1 MRRALMKTKLQYYLK
16 SIPTLLFGL
25 KNPTAILAAAL
36 GQRPIIRLRDGL
48 KLRVSSVMDIWIAKE
63 TCLDHDYAVHGCAIQ
78 NGWVVVDIGAAYG
91 DFVAHT
97 AFHHPTA
104 KLIAFEPFAKAYA
117 LLNENITLNSLKNV
131 QAFQKAVSSRAEK
144 RVVSQTGAAVQH
156 TTRRVDTEA
165 KIAAGAPASTDTLVD
180 AISLA
185 DIFTLAN
192 IQRIDFL
199 KVDCEGA
206 EFDIFLHATPT
217 ELAKIERVCME
228 YHDNATPHH
237 HSSLVQHFEQHGFKV
252 VTHPNPVHSHLGF
265 LYASKEKK
273 NS

>member
-1 MRRALMKTKLQYYLK
+1 MKTKLQYYLK

-25 KNPTAILAAAL
+25 KNPAAILAAAL

-91 DFVAHT
+91 DFVTHT

-104 KLIAFEPFAKAYA
+104 KLIAFEPFAQAYA
-117 LLNENITLNSLKNV
+117 LLNENIALNGLKNV
-131 QAFQKAVSSRAEK
+131 QVFQKAVSSRAEK
-144 RVVSQTGAAVQH
+144 RMVSQTGAAVQH
-156 TTRRVDTEA
+156 TTHRVDN
-165 KIAAGAPASTDTLVD
+165 AASLAPSKSGLVD
-180 AISLA
+180 AIGLA
-185 DIFTLAN
+185 DIFTLTA
-192 IQRIDFL
+192 IQHIDFL

-206 EFDIFLHATPT
+206 EFDIFLNAAPA

-237 HSSLVQHFEQHGFKV
+237 HSSLVQHFEQHGFR
-252 VTHPNPVHSHLGF
+252 VTTYPNPVHSHLGF
-265 LYASKEKK
+265 LYASKAH
-273 NS
+273 